1 MNPWS
6 INFGCLSSIKESLKL
21 MIKISLTA
29 SYYQLSKY
37 SVSYHI
43 SSNKRSLRLF
53 NFEALSCGA
62 YWMAVPKKGAPYF
75 KVTVIIR
82 RKFEIFVIFSFQ
94 ATVNNYHFHILSYI
108 FQNYL
113 FSFFHRLY
121 TFLTCILIQL
131 WSGYDQIYIKRHILK
146 CGAYQRQALISG
158 CHLFWSKCPW
168 SQNAPPGKRGG
179 G

>member
-1 MNPWS
+1 MNQGF
-6 INFGCLSSIKESLKL
+6 IQVNFGSIDFGCPSLIKESLKL

-43 SSNKRSLRLF
+43 SSNKRSRRLF

-62 YWMAVPKKGAPYF
+62 YWMAAPKKGAPYF
-75 KVTVIIR
+75 KVTVVIH

-113 FSFFHRLY
+113 FFV
-121 TFLTCILIQL
+121 FL
-131 WSGYDQIYIKRHILK
+131 
-146 CGAYQRQALISG
+146 
-158 CHLFWSKCPW
+158 LFVYFLNVHFNSVMV
-168 SQNAPPGKRGG
+168 SL
-179 G
+179 